1 MNKIGIIGQGFVG
14 NAVYQKFK
22 KYYQILTYDL
32 DETKATATEEEVL
45 SCNVL
50 FLCLPTPMHMGT
62 GECDISIVASI
73 LGKIINLNQRKVVV
87 IKSTVPPLTVAS
99 FNKIT
104 PKHIQVVFNPEFL
117 TERNA
122 VEDYEDDYAYK
133 TVRELSAYEKYNSK
147 VEEFEEEWKDDDNH
161 LKKIFKDNIDPS
173 VLAFL
178 DLDEDDKLLLTN

>member
-1 MNKIGIIGQGFVG
+1 MTNKNSKETITVDITEIEKIQTLLLKTNYELNEIWTPDEG
-14 NAVYQKFK
+14 NEVQVWTNKELK
-22 KYYQILTYDL
+22 KTI
-32 DETKATATEEEVL
+32 
-45 SCNVL
+45 
-50 FLCLPTPMHMGT
+50 H
-62 GECDISIVASI
+62 
-73 LGKIINLNQRKVVV
+73 INITDDNPIEDNTTKVVNELIDLWV
-87 IKSTVPPLTVAS
+87 ELRAI
-99 FNKIT
+99 
-104 PKHIQVVFNPEFL
+104 
-117 TERNA
+117 RNA